1 MNCCTNILCPILKV
15 TFFFSLNN
23 FHSLNIKLHNRVV
36 MQFICSE
43 QFRFCIQNH
52 TLINSY
58 FYIHGSFSPIS
69 NIKKIQLSY
78 LIVLLKLVT
87 ITKLIARH
95 NQMEKCQKSNV
106 YRVFHLWNMQIDHPI
121 IDTLSLTLFE

>member
-58 FYIHGSFSPIS
+58 FYIHGSFFPIS

-78 LIVLLKLVT
+78 LKVLLKLVT

-95 NQMEKCQKSNV
+95 NQMEKCQKSNDK
-106 YRVFHLWNMQIDHPI
+106 YTGSSIFGTCRLI
-121 IDTLSLTLFE
+121 IQ